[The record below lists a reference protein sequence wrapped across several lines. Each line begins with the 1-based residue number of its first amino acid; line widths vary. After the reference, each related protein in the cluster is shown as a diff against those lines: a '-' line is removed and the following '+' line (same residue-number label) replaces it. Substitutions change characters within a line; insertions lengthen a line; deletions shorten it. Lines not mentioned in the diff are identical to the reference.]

1 MPIYTKK
8 GDRGETGL
16 PGKRRLPKTDE
27 IFECLGALDQ
37 TNASIGQALSLID
50 QKEEKELVTFLERLQ
65 CDLLSVGSTI
75 AAESPGSSKLLP
87 IFSQRTLELEHQ
99 IDQWDAQLPEL
110 KNFIL
115 PGGCQAAAVIH
126 LARVNI
132 RQAER
137 AFHRLDSI
145 TGLEPIAVFLNRLS
159 DYFFQCAR
167 YLNMR
172 ANKPDIIWKSSDN
185 IY

>member
-1 MPIYTKK
+1 MSIYTKK
-8 GDRGETGL
+8 GDGGETGL
-16 PGKRRLPKTDE
+16 PGKRRLPKSDL
-27 IFECLGALDQ
+27 IFEALGSLDQ
-37 TNASIGQALSLID
+37 TNALIGLAITLID
-50 QKEEKELVTFLERLQ
+50 QKREKELIHFLETIQ
-65 CDLLSVGSTI
+65 SDLLSIGSTI
-75 AAESPGSSKLLP
+75 ASEEPLSSNTLTTLDK
-87 IFSQRTLELEHQ
+87 RTLELEAH
-99 IDQWDAQLPEL
+99 IDSWDSQLPEL

-126 LARVNI
+126 LTRVSV

-137 AFHRLDSI
+137 AFHRLDYI

-172 ANKPDIIWKSSDN
+172 VAKPDIIWKIDSK
-185 IY
+185 